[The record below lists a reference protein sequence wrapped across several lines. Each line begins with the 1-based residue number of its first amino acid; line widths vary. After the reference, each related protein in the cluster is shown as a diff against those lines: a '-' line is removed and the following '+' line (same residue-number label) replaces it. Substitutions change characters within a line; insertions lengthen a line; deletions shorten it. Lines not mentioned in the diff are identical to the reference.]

1 VGARCLG
8 AGPKVWEPQYSN
20 NSLLTSQFPNKMSW
34 FQIPHPGN
42 RFVQRFVQVTAS
54 PTVPPLHPQL
64 HTLLTTTP
72 SYLLSADTPST
83 KKKLY
88 TQCLQF
94 CCCSRSSSS
103 FQRVQQ
109 SSWNWINK
117 PPQKLFGIR
126 TPRGPAPKADSLV
139 EGVLCRFFQ
148 EDRTTGV
155 ETSRKYFEELLAS

>member
-1 VGARCLG
+1 MGAREISFGVHFELAPDNSTGPEFLDRGPKHLEDLRKGPNFGPPMLYVGARCLG

-42 RFVQRFVQVTAS
+42 RFVQRLVQVTAS

-83 KKKLY
+83 KKKSIYSMFEVL
-88 TQCLQF
+88 L
-94 CCCSRSSSS
+94 
-103 FQRVQQ
+103 
-109 SSWNWINK
+109 
-117 PPQKLFGIR
+117 LFM
-126 TPRGPAPKADSLV
+126 
-139 EGVLCRFFQ
+139 E
-148 EDRTTGV
+148 
-155 ETSRKYFEELLAS
+155 